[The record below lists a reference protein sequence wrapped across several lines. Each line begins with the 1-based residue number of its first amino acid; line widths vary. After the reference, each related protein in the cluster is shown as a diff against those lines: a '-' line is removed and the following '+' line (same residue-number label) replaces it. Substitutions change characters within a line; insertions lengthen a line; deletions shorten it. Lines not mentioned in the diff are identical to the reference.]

1 MDFYEASRHVSNDD
15 LSIVVAEH
23 GDPEGEAVVMLH
35 GWPDTADLWR
45 GQVEPLSRGG
55 FHVLAPDLRG
65 RGRSASPDRVGDYRV
80 TKSVGDVVAILDD
93 AGIDRAHVVAH
104 DWGAAVGWALAI
116 SAPDRVRS
124 LVAVSVGHPLSF
136 GGLRLE
142 QMMRSWYMLLF
153 QFEGVAEELLSRD
166 DWAMFRRFVGNHTE
180 TESWI
185 EELSRPG
192 ALTSS
197 LNWYRANAHP
207 ERFLRPRL
215 ELPPVRV
222 PVLGLWSTG
231 DFALT
236 ERQMKDSS
244 DYVDDEWR
252 YERIEDASHWVPL
265 DAPDLF
271 NSLLLEWFGEH

>member
-1 MDFYEASRHVSNDD
+1 MEMFSSQRKVRSGD
-15 LSIVVAEH
+15 LTLVVAEH
-23 GDPEGEAVVMLH
+23 GVSDGTPVLMLH
-35 GWPDTADLWR
+35 GWPDTAELWR
-45 GQVEPLSRGG
+45 NQVGPLTDAG
-55 FHVLAPDLRG
+55 FRVLAPDLRG
-65 RGRSASPDRVGDYRV
+65 RGRSESPGDIAGYRV
-80 TKSVGDVVAILDD
+80 TRSVGDVVAILDD

-104 DWGAAVGWALAI
+104 DWGAAVGWASAI

-124 LVAVSVGHPLSF
+124 LVAVSVGHPVSF

-153 QFEGVAEELLSRD
+153 QFKDVAEELLSRD
-166 DWAMFRRFVGNHTE
+166 HWSMFRRFVGNHPE
-180 TESWI
+180 TDNWI
-185 EELSRPG
+185 AELSRPG

-207 ERFLRPRL
+207 DRFLRPPP

-222 PVLGLWSTG
+222 PVMGVWSTG

-236 ERQMKDSS
+236 ERQMRDSS
-244 DYVDDEWR
+244 AFVTDEWR

-265 DAPDLF
+265 DAAPLF
-271 NSLLLEWFGEH
+271 NDLLLEWLAAH